1 MIGKLACNAARK
13 FIKNPDCCYD
23 QFEIYQYGFFIL
35 FSNLIF
41 FILTII
47 LGAVLDVFFQSIVFF
62 CCFFFNKTICRRLSR
77 SNGNQMRDIVNAF
90 NIPLFGR
97 SKAV

>member
-47 LGAVLDVFFQSIVFF
+47 LGAVSDVFFQSIVFLLL
-62 CCFFFNKTICRRLSR
+62 FFNKTICRRLSR
-77 SNGNQMRDIVNAF
+77 GNGNQMRDIVNAF

-97 SKAV
+97 TQEV